1 MLEVVERVADPKDG
15 SLGGH
20 TTWSSSYSLLPE
32 YARQIR
38 LIRFHIRN
46 LLLMGIVASTL
57 DWSWGF
63 PRSLTMEGSCLLEAT
78 GSLSEEDKGMM
89 HVVPVLHLKWAYG
102 EGQHRLH
109 LDSHSARL
117 VRYLKHRGMVG
128 GTRQSFL
135 LRAEEDVAA
144 MRRQVLLVC
153 LCSDLSLRL
162 RGAVYQRYVPPGR
175 SCTLSSV
182 ECSSSSGLVDHLVLE
197 DIESFSVGNGRT
209 RPMFDDTLACYA
221 PCYLLAITRQMIP
234 LLDCACVA

>member
-1 MLEVVERVADPKDG
+1 MLEGVERVADPKDG

-89 HVVPVLHLKWAYG
+89 HVVPVLHLSVTQTYFGAGRAYLHLKWAYG

-144 MRRQVLLVC
+144 MRRRVLLVC

-197 DIESFSVGNGRT
+197 DIESFSVGNGLICLR
-209 RPMFDDTLACYA
+209 
-221 PCYLLAITRQMIP
+221 
-234 LLDCACVA
+234 